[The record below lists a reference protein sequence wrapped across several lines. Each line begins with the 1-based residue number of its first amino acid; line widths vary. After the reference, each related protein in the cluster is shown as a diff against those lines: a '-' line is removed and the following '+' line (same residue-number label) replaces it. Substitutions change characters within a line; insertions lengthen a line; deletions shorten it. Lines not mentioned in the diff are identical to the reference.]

1 MKRLLSFLFSILLL
15 SIPITSSAL
24 AAEWPDPISVSA
36 EGAILMD
43 TDSGAVL
50 YGKNIHTA
58 YYPASI
64 TKILTALI
72 VIETCDL
79 DDIVTF
85 SHDAVYNVEP
95 GSSSAGLDEGDRLT
109 VRDTLYAMLLK
120 SANEAANALAEHAA
134 GSNEAFAELMNQKA
148 ASLGCTDSHFNNP
161 SGLNDPEHYTSA
173 YDMAL
178 IAQAAFR
185 NETFVTIV
193 STLYYDLPPTRHN
206 PDGLRIYPGHKM
218 LKKNLS
224 QYYPGIIG
232 GKTGY
237 TSLAGNTLVTCAAR
251 DGMRLVSVVLNGQ
264 KTHYEDTRALMDF
277 GFQNF
282 TALDAAA
289 FDDTYS
295 SIPNDM
301 SIAGLPTTNL
311 SILKLQENCQ
321 ITLPIQ
327 ADPAEVESAI
337 SYTLPGSAP
346 REAIARISYTY
357 DGHQVGAAYLTVQ
370 ETDTSQILSA
380 ENRQAAAA
388 LAASMP
394 PEETESESEDSP
406 QTPQAKAAEQEPEN
420 SASPASERDAA
431 PGLDDA
437 SDHEKSSRSKLSWK
451 VFLIPGA
458 VLGVLALSA
467 SLLLIRKRQKQQE
480 AAEQELRSQRR
491 RQRLKEIGMSPA
503 EFELLVQQARQK
515 QKPRHS
521 KRPKKH
527 KSFLDSKR

>member
-1 MKRLLSFLFSILLL
+1 MKRLFSFLFFVLLL
-15 SIPITSSAL
+15 SYSITTSAL
-24 AAEWPDPISVSA
+24 AAEWPDSISISA
-36 EGAILMD
+36 EGAILID
-43 TDSGAVL
+43 ADSGAVL
-50 YGKNIHTA
+50 YGKNSHTA

-85 SHDAVYNVEP
+85 SHNAVHNVEP
-95 GSSSAGLDEGDRLT
+95 GSSSAGLDEGDQLT

-120 SANEAANALAEHAA
+120 SANEAANALAEHVA

-148 ASLGCTDSHFNNP
+148 AFLGCTDSHFNNP

-178 IAQAAFR
+178 IAQAAFH
-185 NETFVTIV
+185 NETFVTID

-251 DGMRLVSVVLNGQ
+251 KGTRLISVVLNGQ
-264 KTHYEDTRALMDF
+264 QTHYEDTRTLMDF

-282 TALDAAA
+282 TTVDVSS

-311 SILKLQENCQ
+311 SILKLQENCR
-321 ITLPIQ
+321 ITLPVQ
-327 ADPAEVESAI
+327 SNLSEVESTI

-357 DGHQVGAAYLTVQ
+357 NGHQVGAAYLIIQ
-370 ETDTSQILSA
+370 KMDNSQILSA

-388 LAASMP
+388 LSANMPSEETITEQEEVTQASAAKEESANSAASAP
-394 PEETESESEDSP
+394 KRNTVPSSDSTSNYES
-406 QTPQAKAAEQEPEN
+406 
-420 SASPASERDAA
+420 
-431 PGLDDA
+431 
-437 SDHEKSSRSKLSWK
+437 SSHSKLNWIA
-451 VFLIPGA
+451 FLVPGA
-458 VLGVLALSA
+458 VLGIFTLSA
-467 SLLLIRKRQKQQE
+467 ALFLIRKHQKEQE
-480 AAEQELRSQRR
+480 AAEQELLSQKR
-491 RQRLKEIGMSPA
+491 RQRLMEIGMSPA
-503 EFELLVQQARQK
+503 EFELLVKQARQK
-515 QKPRHS
+515 QKPRRS

-527 KSFLDSKR
+527 KSFLDAKR